1 MSVSYGPGCRGLVLL
16 GASAGTSF
24 LSRPRILYILSFCLG
39 SFVPDSVAFYLL
51 FLVSV
56 AFCPGFLI
64 PGHVTLWS
72 LYCVRRCLERVFH
85 SFPWGSR
92 LPLAGSVSLARFICF
107 PVWGSSLWPSGGA
120 ACVSGARFLTSYA
133 MQGLVRTAGRL
144 SRHAA

>member
-1 MSVSYGPGCRGLVLL
+1 MSVSNGPGCHGLVLL

-51 FLVSV
+51 LLVSV
-56 AFCPGFLI
+56 AFFRVFD

-72 LYCVRRCLERVFH
+72 LYRVRCCLERVFH
-85 SFPWGSR
+85 SFPWGYR